1 MQKRN
6 KPLNLNNPG
15 IKSSMKINIRQATEA
30 DFPAILSLI
39 RELAEFEKSPEK
51 VTNSVEQMK
60 REKDLF
66 GCFVAETASK
76 EIIGMAL
83 WFFAYYTWVGKSLYL
98 EDLYIKE
105 PYRRNKVG
113 SALLHK
119 IFEVARSEGCQRVR
133 WQVLNWNKSAI
144 EMYRKSGAEIDDE
157 WLNCNFDADGIKIF
171 SI

>member
-1 MQKRN
+1 
-6 KPLNLNNPG
+6 
-15 IKSSMKINIRQATEA
+15 MKINIREATEA

-39 RELAEFEKSPEK
+39 KELADFEKAPDK

-60 REKDLF
+60 REKDMF

-105 PYRRNKVG
+105 QYRRNKVG
-113 SALLHK
+113 SALLRK
-119 IFEVARSEGCQRVR
+119 IFDVASAEGCQRVR

-144 EMYRKSGAEIDDE
+144 EMYRKSGAEIDEE
-157 WLNCNFDADGIKIF
+157 WLNCNFDADGIKKFGI
-171 SI
+171 

>member
-1 MQKRN
+1 
-6 KPLNLNNPG
+6 
-15 IKSSMKINIRQATEA
+15 MKINIREATEA
-30 DFPAILSLI
+30 DYPAILSMI
-39 RELAEFEKSPEK
+39 KELADFEKAPDK

-60 REKDLF
+60 REKELF
-66 GCFVAETASK
+66 GCFVAETRSK

-105 PYRRNKVG
+105 QYRRNKVG
-113 SALLHK
+113 SALLRK
-119 IFEVARSEGCQRVR
+119 IFEVASAEDCQRVR

-144 EMYRKSGAEIDDE
+144 EMYRKSGAEIDEE
-157 WLNCNFDADGIKIF
+157 WLNCNFDADGIKNF